1 MSPKKKATPPAPTP
15 KPIDPEA
22 AMKDLDFHSLEEKIR
37 GEEILIDAETRSLRE
52 AREVKKKLD
61 ESEIDR
67 RMEALRN
74 KVGRKK

>member
-1 MSPKKKATPPAPTP
+1 MSPKKKATPPAPA
-15 KPIDPEA
+15 PINPEA

-37 GEEILIDAETRSLRE
+37 GEEILIEAETRSLRE